1 MSFVNGSCVA
11 VHYLFILDC
20 NLVYCYVI
28 SSAIGTPIALFL
40 MLGILVAIMANDIT
54 LNQAGFRTTLVRY
67 MIFPYVLYTVCW
79 LAA

>member
-1 MSFVNGSCVA
+1 
-11 VHYLFILDC
+11 
-20 NLVYCYVI
+20 
-28 SSAIGTPIALFL
+28 